1 MEDLARGS
9 GKQGERVPVSC
20 QELDTQGH
28 LNRGK
33 GQAEGPGD
41 IL

>member
-1 MEDLARGS
+1 MGDLAGGI
-9 GKQGERVPVSC
+9 GKQGEHVPVNC